1 MFEFL
6 SPKTLRLLVV
16 DDDEVDRMSVIRVL
30 RTITSRLEVTDVPSA
45 TAALALMREQE
56 FDCVILDLY
65 MPPRDGRWLLREA
78 RALGMTTPVVM
89 LTGQGD
95 EQTAVELMKAG
106 AADYIPKAALSQ
118 ARIGQSIRQA
128 IRVHLAEQQ
137 AQRAK
142 AELRSSEERLRHALR
157 AANLG
162 VWDLD
167 PQTRRL
173 ECDERFKELYGL
185 GPQMQADYDLLL
197 SAVHPEDRL
206 RVLEAAERAYTGE
219 DDGECSVEYRVVG
232 IDDATDRW
240 LAADGRV
247 LFDGAGRPA
256 RFTGTVLDIS
266 ERKRNEQERTHLLEA
281 ERQARAVA
289 EAAIRTRDD
298 LIAVVSHD
306 LRNPLGTVVTSTQ
319 VLQRIAQADNPR
331 LQRQLDI
338 ILRSARAMERLI
350 SDLLDLASLDA
361 QKFPV
366 ETKPCDADVLLRD
379 AGQLFA
385 PLCEAKGLRFSH
397 ETLGDGPLTAPCDR
411 ERILQVLSNLVGNA
425 VKFTERGSITL
436 RARPHGDEVLFSV
449 SDTGVGIAAE
459 QVPHIFDRY
468 FQGKQDR
475 RQGVGLGLSI
485 AKGIVEAHG
494 GRVWV
499 ESAPGAGTTFFF
511 TLPTCAPAAG
521 ASPLDHGS
529 GQDRVSP
536 APA

>member
-1 MFEFL
+1 
-6 SPKTLRLLVV
+6 
-16 DDDEVDRMSVIRVL
+16 VI
-30 RTITSRLEVTDVPSA
+30 
-45 TAALALMREQE
+45 
-56 FDCVILDLY
+56 
-65 MPPRDGRWLLREA
+65 
-78 RALGMTTPVVM
+78 
-89 LTGQGD
+89 
-95 EQTAVELMKAG
+95 
-106 AADYIPKAALSQ
+106 
-118 ARIGQSIRQA
+118 
-128 IRVHLAEQQ
+128 
-137 AQRAK
+137 
-142 AELRSSEERLRHALR
+142 
-157 AANLG
+157 
-162 VWDLD
+162 
-167 PQTRRL
+167 
-173 ECDERFKELYGL
+173 
-185 GPQMQADYDLLL
+185 
-197 SAVHPEDRL
+197 
-206 RVLEAAERAYTGE
+206 
-219 DDGECSVEYRVVG
+219 G
-232 IDDATDRW
+232 IDDATERW

-266 ERKRNEQERTHLLEA
+266 ERKRSEQERTHLLEA

-385 PLCEAKGLRFSH
+385 PLCETKGLRFAH
-397 ETLGDGPLTAPCDR
+397 ETLSDGPLTAPCDR

-459 QVPHIFDRY
+459 HVPHIFDRY
-468 FQGKQDR
+468 FQGKQGR

-511 TLPTCAPAAG
+511 TLPTCAPTAD
-521 ASPLDHGS
+521 ASPLDQGS
-529 GQDRVSP
+529 GHDRVSP